1 MQKILLT
8 LYNKITFFYFHISGD
23 MTAAVVD
30 SKLTAVADDSLIGTT
45 PTNKDDRE
53 DTPVAGI

>member
-1 MQKILLT
+1 
-8 LYNKITFFYFHISGD
+8 
-23 MTAAVVD
+23 MTAAVVY